1 MIYTTCS
8 LFLNA
13 YYLHKKDRKPIKE
26 IFRERP
32 LKGTSL
38 LLKIKA
44 ITGSSK
50 LKEING
56 SIKELE
62 IE

>member
-1 MIYTTCS
+1 LTVDLTWRDKT
-8 LFLNA
+8 LFFLA
-13 YYLHKKDRKPIKE
+13 KKDRKPIKE

-32 LKGTSL
+32 LKGTSF

-50 LKEING
+50 LQEING
-56 SIKELE
+56 SIKELA